1 VKKNPSI
8 IFMGTPDFAVPALQ
22 ALVQNGYD
30 VALVVT
36 QPDRPKGRG
45 RQPVAPPVKVK
56 ALELN
61 LNILQPQTV
70 KNENFVE
77 QISHM
82 HPDFLVVI
90 AFGHILTEKILQ
102 VPKISAINV
111 HASLLPKYRGPAPI
125 QWAIINGERRT
136 GVTTMLMDQGLDT
149 GDILLTREEPIFAED
164 TSADLHDRLAL
175 RSADLLIET
184 LAGYASKK
192 IIPTP
197 QDHSRATYAPL
208 LKKEDGHIDWQKPA
222 NELESFIRGMTPWP
236 GAFTYHDQNRLKV
249 LKAARVLEN
258 TVHPAGT
265 ILQGFAD
272 ELRVATGKDA
282 LSIIE
287 IQGPS
292 GKRLGIADFLRGYA
306 LPPGTILR

>member
-1 VKKNPSI
+1 
-8 IFMGTPDFAVPALQ
+8 MGTPGFAVPTLQ

-45 RQPVAPPVKVK
+45 RQPVAPPVKAK
-56 ALELN
+56 ALELS

-77 QISHM
+77 QIRHI

-102 VPKISAINV
+102 VPKIGAINV

-125 QWAIINGERRT
+125 QWAIINGERQT

-197 QDHSRATYAPL
+197 QDHSQATYAPL

-222 NELESFIRGMTPWP
+222 NELESFIRGITPWP

-249 LKAARVLEN
+249 LKAARVLES
-258 TVHPAGT
+258 TPHPAGT

-282 LSIIE
+282 LSILE

-306 LPPGTILR
+306 LPPGTLLH